1 MIISADPMPLYLCRC
16 AAPPTPCALSATMR
30 ALTCTKHFWKKSL
43 SRNPSTHKRQTPYH
57 RKHSPKSHLISPVS
71 PQFLTGFSPGS
82 QPEFHRHT
90 RISPDLPGFSPVSHR
105 FLTAVFH
112 PQTNVCFIVCT
123 VLRPPTTCVF
133 WSGPSARACPVILS
147 RIYVCVLEM
156 L

>member
-1 MIISADPMPLYLCRC
+1 VCIRAFMRTPMHMCSRARAHTHMLAQTSYFDMIISADPMPLYLCRC

-105 FLTAVFH
+105 FLTAR
-112 PQTNVCFIVCT
+112 QNIT
-123 VLRPPTTCVF
+123 
-133 WSGPSARACPVILS
+133 
-147 RIYVCVLEM
+147 
-156 L
+156 